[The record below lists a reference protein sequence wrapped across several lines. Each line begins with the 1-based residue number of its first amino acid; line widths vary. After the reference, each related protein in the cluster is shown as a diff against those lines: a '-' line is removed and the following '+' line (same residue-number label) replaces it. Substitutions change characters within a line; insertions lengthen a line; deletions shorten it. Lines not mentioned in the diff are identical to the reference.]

1 MKVKEEL
8 GKYEGR
14 AKRILSD
21 KSKLNSLVD
30 AATEKILHTIGDN
43 QKLSEGIAK
52 IKLIIRMVKAYATGT
67 YRQIPWKTLI
77 SFVGGLVYF
86 ITPTDLIPDFIP
98 VVGMLDDITVILW
111 LVRSFADSIRDFEEW
126 ERDRAIPITED

>member
-14 AKRILSD
+14 ATRILND
-21 KSKLNSLVD
+21 KSKLSALLD
-30 AATEKILHTIGDN
+30 AATEKIIHTISDN
-43 QKLSEGIAK
+43 QRLSDGISK
-52 IKLIIRMVKAYATGT
+52 IKLILRMVKAYASGS
-67 YRQIPWKTLI
+67 YREVPWKALL
-77 SFVGGLVYF
+77 SFVGGLIYF

-111 LVRSFADSIRDFEEW
+111 LFRSFSDNIRDFEEW
-126 ERDRAIPITED
+126 ERSRAIPITED